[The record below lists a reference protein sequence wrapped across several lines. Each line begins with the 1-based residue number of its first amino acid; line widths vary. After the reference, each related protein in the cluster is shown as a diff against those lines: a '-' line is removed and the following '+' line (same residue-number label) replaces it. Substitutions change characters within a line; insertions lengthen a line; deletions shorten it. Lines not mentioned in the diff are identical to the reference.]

1 MDFRGLK
8 KSYLEYCLIDL
19 AVRTIKL
26 TSNILIKSTSTPL
39 KKKKKKKKEKKT
51 DTHDRSR
58 MSYLKDRSLT

>member
-8 KSYLEYCLIDL
+8 KSYLEYCIIDL

-39 KKKKKKKKEKKT
+39 KKKKKT

>member
-39 KKKKKKKKEKKT
+39 KKEKKRKEKKT